1 MDEII
6 KRRGKSIPTKN
17 PLSVEI
23 KKSISQLVFALL
35 AIIVMVSIVY
45 LLNSSQTGQ
54 KGNSI
59 QEEQLQKDALTQQS
73 TDLVGKIIQA
83 QSFKSIEGSD
93 QVKQMVKPTG
103 TVYLDPNKTAPPAK
117 K

>member
-6 KRRGKSIPTKN
+6 NRRGKSIPTKN

-23 KKSISQLVFALL
+23 RKSIFMLVFALL

-45 LLNSSQTGQ
+45 LLNSSQTNQ
-54 KGNSI
+54 KGYSLK
-59 QEEQLQKDALTQQS
+59 EEQLQKDTLTEQANQ
-73 TDLVGKIIQA
+73 LIGKIIQA

-93 QVKQMVKPTG
+93 QVKQMVKPDT
-103 TVYLDPNKTAPPAK
+103 TVYLDPNKTTTTTK